1 MLATRRPAPP
11 SRRPCVRPPLT
22 TRVRAEQAEVAAC
35 RPRAELTGAD
45 AAAWAATAAAVATAL
60 ATDESEADTLLA
72 RAHGWTASPYLRGS
86 LTDAVPDPAAVSAA
100 LAVLTDDLGLDVAD
114 AAAVVRAFPET
125 LSRDADARLRANLG
139 VLAKQWKMG
148 AAAQAAAVKRA
159 PRILGYTID
168 CAGDCAGECD
178 RCWVRF

>member
-1 MLATRRPAPP
+1 MLATRRPAAPA
-11 SRRPCVRPPLT
+11 RRYCVHRTLT
-22 TRVRAEQAEVAAC
+22 ARVRAEKAEVTAC

-45 AAAWAATAAAVATAL
+45 AAAWASTAAAVATAL
-60 ATDESEADTLLA
+60 DTDEGEADTLLA

-86 LTDAVPDPAAVSAA
+86 LTDAVPDPAAVVAS
-100 LAVLTDDLGLDVAD
+100 LAVLTDDLGLDAGD

-139 VLAKQWKMG
+139 VLAKQWRMSPP
-148 AAAQAAAVKRA
+148 AQAAAVKRA